1 MHNIRTN
8 THGANAGKQ
17 PRCCAVADDLASFFV
32 LFFLRRCFD
41 AAAVKSG
48 ASAALPTTL
57 AKRTLGLAKCGKR
70 RLGKK
75 KKKTVTLHL
84 GQKNTISCRTIG
96 DRPESRSK
104 IASAVAAGLAMAIHK
119 RYAKAP
125 AGASGTPKR
134 PVTGSQTIGK
144 RRKNRETSERATQ
157 RAAVDDSRA
166 TRPNRSASQ

>member
-1 MHNIRTN
+1 MRTQASN
-8 THGANAGKQ
+8 HDAAPWRTTWLLFLFCFFCAAVLMPPPSNRGLRPPCQPRSLSAHWGLPNAGN
-17 PRCCAVADDLASFFV
+17 
-32 LFFLRRCFD
+32 
-41 AAAVKSG
+41 G
-48 ASAALPTTL
+48 ASE
-57 AKRTLGLAKCGKR
+57 
-70 RLGKK
+70 